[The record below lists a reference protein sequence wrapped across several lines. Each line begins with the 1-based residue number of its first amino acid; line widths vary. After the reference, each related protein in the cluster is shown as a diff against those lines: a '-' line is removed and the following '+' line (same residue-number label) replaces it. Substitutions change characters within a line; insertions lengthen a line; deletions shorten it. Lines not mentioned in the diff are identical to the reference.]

1 MKRRIINFGDI
12 QLNGAVGE
20 WGLVLT
26 DLAGANGQDILL
38 PFNQKIRVGRNGLM
52 PFNPGSH
59 FICSLLY
66 RVDKEMHETECC
78 GFFPSLQ
85 VNILN

>member
-12 QLNGAVGE
+12 QLTGAVGE

-38 PFNQKIRVGRNGLM
+38 PFNRKFAWAKRFDAI
-52 PFNPGSH
+52 
-59 FICSLLY
+59 
-66 RVDKEMHETECC
+66 
-78 GFFPSLQ
+78 
-85 VNILN
+85 

>member
-26 DLAGANGQDILL
+26 DLTGATVKWGLLL
-38 PFNQKIRVGRNGLM
+38 PFNSE
-52 PFNPGSH
+52 FA
-59 FICSLLY
+59 CA
-66 RVDKEMHETECC
+66 
-78 GFFPSLQ
+78 
-85 VNILN
+85 

>member
-12 QLNGAVGE
+12 QLIGAVGE

-38 PFNQKIRVGRNGLM
+38 PFNRKFVWENGLM
-52 PFNPGSH
+52 PFDPGSSFH
-59 FICSLLY
+59 LLFA
-66 RVDKEMHETECC
+66 VSS
-78 GFFPSLQ
+78 G
-85 VNILN
+85 